1 MPRAA
6 DIGGQSSTV
15 WAAPS
20 WFNAIVD
27 NALPPEFNLEDIEFH
42 DSEFQ
47 EFVYSRAKSLNKREM
62 LNALYCEFY
71 GIVNTGLLVHSSDVI
86 DYKKAKRSVLFLD
99 EYNRS
104 STSILNASMQLRQT
118 YFSNS
123 SYQPSRYR

>member
-1 MPRAA
+1 MNIQEIKQFIGAADLCDQAPLIEGLHGLGKSDTVRQYAKDNNMHCEVLILSLMDESDLMGMPRAA

-47 EFVYSRAKSLNKREM
+47 EFVYSKLN
-62 LNALYCEFY
+62 
-71 GIVNTGLLVHSSDVI
+71 
-86 DYKKAKRSVLFLD
+86 
-99 EYNRS
+99 
-104 STSILNASMQLRQT
+104 
-118 YFSNS
+118 
-123 SYQPSRYR
+123 